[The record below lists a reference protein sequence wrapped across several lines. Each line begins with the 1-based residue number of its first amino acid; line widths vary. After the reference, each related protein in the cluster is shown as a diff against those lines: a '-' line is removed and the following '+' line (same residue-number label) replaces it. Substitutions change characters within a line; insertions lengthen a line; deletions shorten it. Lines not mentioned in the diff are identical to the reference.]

1 MTWAAPAT
9 PQEMAR
15 ALAHVLGTEW
25 GTDVAISALRR
36 LTGGTSHDSWAF
48 DADDGAVVHP
58 LILRREF
65 AEVALDVS
73 LAAECDLQRA
83 LHVQGLPVPR
93 MIAQGA
99 AGSPVGTAYA
109 VCERLAGGDLR
120 KRLAG
125 AGVDRAALGLALV
138 AAQARLH
145 ACDVAALPA
154 RFLSA
159 HGYRSPAQQ
168 VETWSAIAL
177 DGIGAGDALLVA
189 AIDRLRRACPPPGEP
204 RLVHGDFKTNNVV
217 CDDDGRLAVI
227 DWELAHLGDPL
238 EDLAWTMLWTTRFD
252 LVGGIYPADA
262 YLAAYEAA
270 AGWSVDR
277 GRLAFWNLF
286 VLVKLAAIFVRSAS
300 LAGEGGASR
309 LRPTHAMLL
318 RALPWIDVQ
327 LAQRISAL
335 APVAEAA
342 R

>member
-1 MTWAAPAT
+1 MTGAT
-9 PQEMAR
+9 PQDMAR
-15 ALAHVLGTEW
+15 ALTHVLGTQW
-25 GTDVAISALRR
+25 GRDVAISALRR

-65 AEVALDVS
+65 AGAALDVS
-73 LAAECDLQRA
+73 LAAECDLLHA
-83 LHVQGLPVPR
+83 LHAQGLPVPR
-93 MIAQGA
+93 TIAQGA

-109 VCERLAGGDLR
+109 ICERLSGGDLR

-125 AGVDRAALGLALV
+125 PEPDRPALGLALV

-145 ACDVAALPA
+145 DCEVARLPA
-154 RFLSA
+154 RFLSE

-168 VETWSAIAL
+168 VDTWSAIAL

-189 AIDRLRRACPPPGEP
+189 AIDRLRRACPAPGEP

-238 EDLAWTMLWTTRFD
+238 EDLAWTMLWTTPFD

-262 YLAAYEAA
+262 YLAAYEAV
-270 AGWSVDR
+270 AGRSVDR

-286 VLVKLAAIFVRSAS
+286 ALVKLAAIFVRSAS
-300 LAGEGGASR
+300 LAGEGGAAR

-318 RALPWIDVQ
+318 RAMPWIDAQ
-327 LAQRISAL
+327 LARQIAAL
-335 APVAEAA
+335 APVAAEAV